1 VKTRAEWESIYDRI
15 EADLAAHPP
24 EPCTLRELY
33 AEAESVMAKMDAAR
47 RRRYREAV
55 EEQMYPP
62 CRVPGCCFRG
72 PVCPVHS
79 EEEPPGFRS
88 FDSMIR
94 QTPSGGRRG
103 RRG

>member
-1 VKTRAEWESIYDRI
+1 VKTRAEWEALACKI
-15 EADLAAHPP
+15 EADLEANPP
-24 EPCTLRELY
+24 KPTSLAELY
-33 AEAESVMAKMDAAR
+33 REAEEVMDKLDVAR
-47 RRRYREAV
+47 RRRYRQAV
-55 EEQMYPP
+55 EEQLYPP

-94 QTPSGGRRG
+94 SNGRRGGRRG
-103 RRG
+103 